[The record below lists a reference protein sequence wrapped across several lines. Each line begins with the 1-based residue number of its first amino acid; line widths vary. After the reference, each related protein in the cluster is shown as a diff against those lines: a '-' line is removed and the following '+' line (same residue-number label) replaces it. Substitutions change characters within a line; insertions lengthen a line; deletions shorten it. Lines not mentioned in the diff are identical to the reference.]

1 MLHPFFIALN
11 PFMLHFETET
21 LSGLSAA
28 SRLGLGPRHTPIKCV
43 SGALDPMAN
52 RQGRETYRLTPSQM
66 RG

>member
-1 MLHPFFIALN
+1 
-11 PFMLHFETET
+11 MLHFETET